1 MEMIGIDKRYW
12 QCEAFH
18 VGVDMHK
25 YKYGWREKRGQ
36 MNTES
41 EQDFQRLFIYSGGL
55 MKKTYGVEDFST
67 SKYCEMSRSILDGS

>member
-25 YKYGWREKRGQ
+25 YKYGWREKRG
-36 MNTES
+36 
-41 EQDFQRLFIYSGGL
+41 
-55 MKKTYGVEDFST
+55 
-67 SKYCEMSRSILDGS
+67 